1 MFGSPQLGTQSA
13 FGAAQTASVNP
24 MKDIEVASPPEDSV
38 TAMEFSPATIPQNF
52 LIAGSWDS
60 SVRCWEVESS
70 GKTVPKQMKTM
81 GGPVLDV
88 CWADVSCSLSPRYY
102 FYWLLFHQFVWR
114 RTAQKSLSHRVTN
127 KWSAGIWVRIKWFR
141 LHSMMH
147 QWKHVIGSKGR
158 TTHAWWQDRGIK
170 HWNFGILGENWVK
183 SSQQR
188 ENLTFG
194 TCLNFIQI
202 SVANDVYQFARA
214 MLLRRRWLSDGYCW
228 HSGPRTN
235 RLLTRKQTNRIQTK
249 RKPTEVPTPGRVNF
263 PW

>member
-88 CWADVSCSLSPRYY
+88 CWADVSCSLSPLHYLCL
-102 FYWLLFHQFVWR
+102 YWLIFCF
-114 RTAQKSLSHRVTN
+114 
-127 KWSAGIWVRIKWFR
+127 F
-141 LHSMMH
+141 
-147 QWKHVIGSKGR
+147 
-158 TTHAWWQDRGIK
+158 
-170 HWNFGILGENWVK
+170 
-183 SSQQR
+183 
-188 ENLTFG
+188 
-194 TCLNFIQI
+194 
-202 SVANDVYQFARA
+202 
-214 MLLRRRWLSDGYCW
+214 
-228 HSGPRTN
+228 
-235 RLLTRKQTNRIQTK
+235 
-249 RKPTEVPTPGRVNF
+249 
-263 PW
+263 